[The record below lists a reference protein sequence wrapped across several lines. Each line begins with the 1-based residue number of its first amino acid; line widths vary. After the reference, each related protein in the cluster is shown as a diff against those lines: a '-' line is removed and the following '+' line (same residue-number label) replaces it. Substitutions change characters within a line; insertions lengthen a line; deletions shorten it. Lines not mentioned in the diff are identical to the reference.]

1 TVHVDPEDDQEDA
14 PPLPNG
20 HVIERAVQQA
30 WKEASGEDLLDLTL
44 HLLVNTTS
52 VVLVCSSQL
61 DANTVELGK
70 DAVLALE
77 HVDDVQVLSP
87 R

>member
-1 TVHVDPEDDQEDA
+1 MNTA
-14 PPLPNG
+14 S
-20 HVIERAVQQA
+20 VI
-30 WKEASGEDLLDLTL
+30 
-44 HLLVNTTS
+44 
-52 VVLVCSSQL
+52 LVCSSQL